1 MAIELTCSVT
11 LIDAELECDEDSEDA
26 SEPDEEDT
34 ATGTWWFSPWDGAA
48 VASGAELSC
57 TDDHLAG
64 AAAVTAVSEAELVIE
79 VVLSVDIG
87 SQKIC
92 FVFFLFS
99 FLKVN

>member
-34 ATGTWWFSPWDGAA
+34 ATGTWWRFSPWDGAA

-57 TDDHLAG
+57 TDDHV
-64 AAAVTAVSEAELVIE
+64 AVTAVSEAELVLE
-79 VVLSVDIG
+79 FVLCVDIG
-87 SQKIC
+87 GFK
-92 FVFFLFS
+92 
-99 FLKVN
+99 K